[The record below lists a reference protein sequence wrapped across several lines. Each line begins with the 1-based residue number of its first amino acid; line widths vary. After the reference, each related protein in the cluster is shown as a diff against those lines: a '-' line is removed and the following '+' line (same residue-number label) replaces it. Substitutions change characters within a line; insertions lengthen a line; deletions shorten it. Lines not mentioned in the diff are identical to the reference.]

1 MTNADIIPVQNI
13 LTITFAALVIST
25 YIDTAIDGLKD
36 IVYCHYLRQLQ
47 AMALGL
53 VMLATG
59 TILLQLFSFGIHE
72 LGLGWL
78 RNTWLPVTGIGAQG
92 TGFLVLGVGFF
103 LPRSSGARPE
113 NRRQARI
120 LRRGS
125 ITAGI
130 AFLTLSAIKCF
141 W

>member
-36 IVYCHYLRQLQ
+36 IVYRHYLRQLQ

-53 VMLATG
+53 VMLAAG
-59 TILLQLFSFGIHE
+59 TIMIRLYSFGLRE
-72 LGLGWL
+72 LGMDWL
-78 RNTWLPVTGIGAQG
+78 RHTWAPVMGIGAQG
-92 TGFLVLGVGFF
+92 TGFVVLGVGFF

-113 NRRQARI
+113 NSRQARL

-125 ITAGI
+125 AVAGL
-130 AFLTLSAIKCF
+130 AFLTLSTIKYF